1 MEKEKLKEAAEKLY
15 PYNPFWIGSGKNAR
29 LYDEFKTQRDSFIE
43 GAKWQTERMYS
54 IDFIM
59 WYSGMDKDKIENA
72 HKRWI
77 NETFKSE

>member
-15 PYNPFWIGSGKNAR
+15 PYNPFWIGSGENAR

-43 GAKWQTERMYS
+43 GAKWMQEQY
-54 IDFIM
+54 
-59 WYSGMDKDKIENA
+59 Y
-72 HKRWI
+72 